1 MKTSNFSKNGYDK
14 NAINIASYAPKWFK
28 GKSYLKLAPPGDLIG
43 RYKRE
48 EVNSDEYT
56 IEYNSRVLDN
66 LNAVEVYKDL
76 GEDAILL
83 CYEGIFQFCHR
94 RLVAKWLEEQLN
106 ITVDEAE

>member
-1 MKTSNFSKNGYDK
+1 
-14 NAINIASYAPKWFK
+14 
-28 GKSYLKLAPPGDLIG
+28 
-43 RYKRE
+43 
-48 EVNSDEYT
+48 
-56 IEYNSRVLDN
+56 
-66 LNAVEVYKDL
+66 L